1 MKMPPTV
8 KRNCQKPCLNIPLES
23 AKVKLQNA
31 HKKIEILEPN
41 MEIYDDVNSTILYIY
56 FF

>member
-8 KRNCQKPCLNIPLES
+8 KRNCQKSCLNIPLES

-56 FF
+56 IF